1 MGRKRI
7 YGQGFYDIKNL
18 IRKYPTSAYYIVYG
32 ERRGGKTYSA
42 KKVLIDSVNNG
53 NVFIY
58 MRRLHIHITKPKA
71 REFFKDVQDYAK
83 EVLGSEIFYEPTLG
97 FYIITQTGERQIIG
111 YAVSVQ
117 DAFVNKGVPIQNVEY
132 ILFDEFMD
140 YTYMKDE
147 LILFQHAIGNYDSEK
162 TRDRIKVIM
171 LGNTIKNVYTP
182 YFDLFKINIKDIKQG
197 STYYIECEQGATCA
211 VEYMASRIHTGS
223 KIKSNRLIGFANE
236 SSQMMMYG
244 EWEYIKCNT
253 KSIENISWNKMRHL
267 VPIYITANELVY
279 EMSLYTDSLLPILF
293 VRNVN
298 TQYGKVNNLVK
309 YNLSL
314 DNTVVLYSD
323 KRKSFVP
330 RINKINRLVDKNTI
344 EIFGKCMDC
353 LDAGRVIFSEVSV
366 GSNFIQIVK
375 EIKNGGG
382 F

>member
-1 MGRKRI
+1 MGKRRV
-7 YGQGFYDIKNL
+7 YQQGFYDIKSL
-18 IRKYPTSAYYIVYG
+18 IKKYPTSAYYMVYG

-53 NVFIY
+53 HVFIY

-83 EVLGSEIFYEPTLG
+83 EVLGSEIYYEPTLG
-97 FYIITQTGERQIIG
+97 FYIINSLGDRQIIG

-117 DAFVNKGVPIQNVEY
+117 DAFINKGIPLTNLEY

-147 LILFQHAIGNYDSEK
+147 LTLFQHAIGNYDDENN
-162 TRDRIKVIM
+162 RNNIKVIM

-182 YFDLFKINIKDIKQG
+182 YFELFNINPKDIKQG
-197 STYYIECEQGATCA
+197 KTYYLECEEGVTCA
-211 VEYMASRIHTGS
+211 IEYMATRLHDNS
-223 KIKSNRLIGFANE
+223 KVKRNRLIGFANE
-236 SSQMMMYG
+236 SSKMMLYG

-253 KSIENISWNKMRHL
+253 TSIENISWKNMRHL

-298 TQYGKVNNLVK
+298 TQYGKVNSNIR

-314 DNTVVLYSD
+314 DNTVVLYSE
-323 KRKSFVP
+323 KRKEFVP
-330 RINKINRLVDKNTI
+330 RINKINSLVDVNTTKLYKTCI
-344 EIFGKCMDC
+344 DC
-353 LDAGRVIFSEVSV
+353 LDAGRVIFSDIST
-366 GSNFIQIVK
+366 GSNFIQIIK
-375 EIKNGGG
+375 EINKGGI
-382 F
+382 